1 MTFKSPHANH
11 RANKKAI
18 AWALFSQSI
27 WIPALLTDTQDQIS
41 TMNNDY
47 DFSGVAANIP
57 NQNLPQEI
65 LHSRPPVN
73 SANNLIATTPQT
85 YQNNGVVLN
94 TILPK
99 ERDIERKITNI
110 HPTSTGSITLSSPT
124 RQTSFQVS
132 LNSSKQIQNRKVP
145 EIINSSRANVS
156 SKDLLRRLYS
166 LSDLLGGSL
175 TLGDMDEPL
184 MPPIARAERAQS
196 SRSGD
201 PLATIPQIWREPM
214 RKALKNLS
222 DSFKPASVGGSSKSM
237 TIIAV
242 DQARVIHV
250 PSARVKRF
258 SEVPLALQSDGTVD
272 ILNSPDDPEVVE
284 EIKSWSSK
292 QQLPEKGRMA
302 PAVIQLHPLPQNNNS
317 PVSEKITSSGI
328 SLSPEKEITVQP
340 TQPATADVQEAS
352 IPASNTPE
360 SPAPTPPPPLTESH
374 TSNSLPVE
382 VEPTIAEAP
391 LERSAPAVST
401 GEIQ

>member
-1 MTFKSPHANH
+1 MNYRSPHSNT

-41 TMNNDY
+41 TKNNDY

-57 NQNLPQEI
+57 NQNLPQAI
-65 LHSRPPVN
+65 LQPIASSNSSHS
-73 SANNLIATTPQT
+73 LIADSGRR
-85 YQNNGVVLN
+85 NESNGVVLN
-94 TILPK
+94 AILPK
-99 ERDIERKITNI
+99 ARDIDRQISSKISSVE
-110 HPTSTGSITLSSPT
+110 PITFSAPT
-124 RQTSFQVS
+124 RQPSLKVALNTSSQLKNRLKPQTTS
-132 LNSSKQIQNRKVP
+132 LP
-145 EIINSSRANVS
+145 RAS
-156 SKDLLRRLYS
+156 ATTSDLLHRLYS

-175 TLGDMDEPL
+175 SLRDVDEPL
-184 MPPIARAERAQS
+184 MPPIARAEKAQF

-222 DSFKPASVGGSSKSM
+222 DSFKPVTATAGNKGTSP
-237 TIIAV
+237 IAV
-242 DQARVIHV
+242 DQARIIHV

-302 PAVIQLHPLPQNNNS
+302 PAVIQLHPLPPQQKS
-317 PVSEKITSSGI
+317 PVSENITKPDN
-328 SLSPEKEITVQP
+328 LVSPENVTTVQP
-340 TQPATADVQEAS
+340 TQAAIEEVQEAS
-352 IPASNTPE
+352 MPAAT
-360 SPAPTPPPPLTESH
+360 SPVPSAPPPPPPVSDSQTTSH
-374 TSNSLPVE
+374 LPVE
-382 VEPTIAEAP
+382 VQPATPEAP
-391 LERSAPAVST
+391 SEISAAALST

>member
-1 MTFKSPHANH
+1 MNYKFPQPNN

-41 TMNNDY
+41 SKNNDY
-47 DFSGVAANIP
+47 DFSGVAATIP
-57 NQNLPQEI
+57 NQNLPQQI
-65 LHSRPPVN
+65 LLPKSSGNTPHTLAAAPVN
-73 SANNLIATTPQT
+73 T
-85 YQNNGVVLN
+85 YESNGVVLN
-94 TILPK
+94 TIPPK
-99 ERDIERKITNI
+99 DRDIERKI
-110 HPTSTGSITLSSPT
+110 SSIASSSEPIAFRASS
-124 RQTSFQVS
+124 RQPSFQVA
-132 LNSSKQIQNRKVP
+132 LNSSSQIKNRQKT
-145 EIINSSRANVS
+145 ESIKSQGTKSSSA
-156 SKDLLRRLYS
+156 DLLRRLYS

-184 MPPIARAERAQS
+184 MPPVARAERAQS
-196 SRSGD
+196 KRSSD

-222 DSFKPASVGGSSKSM
+222 DSFKPVTVAGVSKPPSP
-237 TIIAV
+237 IVV

-302 PAVIQLHPLPQNNNS
+302 PAVIQLHPLPQQQNP
-317 PVSEKITSSGI
+317 PVS
-328 SLSPEKEITVQP
+328 
-340 TQPATADVQEAS
+340 
-352 IPASNTPE
+352 
-360 SPAPTPPPPLTESH
+360 
-374 TSNSLPVE
+374 
-382 VEPTIAEAP
+382 
-391 LERSAPAVST
+391 
-401 GEIQ
+401 

>member
-1 MTFKSPHANH
+1 MVGPIGTIVNLSLHFIPMNYKSPHSHH

-41 TMNNDY
+41 TKNSDY

-57 NQNLPQEI
+57 NQDLPQQV
-65 LHSRPPVN
+65 LHPKSTGNNPHTLAAVPVK
-73 SANNLIATTPQT
+73 T
-85 YQNNGVVLN
+85 YESNGVVLN

-99 ERDIERKITNI
+99 DRDIERKVSSNT
-110 HPTSTGSITLSSPT
+110 SSPDPIAFRAST
-124 RQTSFQVS
+124 RQSSFQVA
-132 LNSSKQIQNRKVP
+132 LNSSNQYQNRLKP
-145 EIINSSRANVS
+145 QSIKSKGINSSSA
-156 SKDLLRRLYS
+156 DLLRRLYS

-184 MPPIARAERAQS
+184 MPPVARAERAQS
-196 SRSGD
+196 KRSAD

-222 DSFKPASVGGSSKSM
+222 DSLKPVTVAGVSKSPSP
-237 TIIAV
+237 IVV

-302 PAVIQLHPLPQNNNS
+302 L
-317 PVSEKITSSGI
+317 
-328 SLSPEKEITVQP
+328 SLIH
-340 TQPATADVQEAS
+340 
-352 IPASNTPE
+352 I
-360 SPAPTPPPPLTESH
+360 
-374 TSNSLPVE
+374 
-382 VEPTIAEAP
+382 
-391 LERSAPAVST
+391 
-401 GEIQ
+401 